1 MSKGNIKAKVT
12 QQWESLVIIG
22 RGIVFTSLV
31 VSLVFITGFA
41 VWARFYVD
49 LPEAV
54 TFMLSVATAVMIVY
68 SGSLLIRVFNK
79 IGKE

>member
-1 MSKGNIKAKVT
+1 MSKGKIKATVQEK
-12 QQWESLVIIG
+12 WDSLVIIG

-41 VWARFYVD
+41 VWARFTLD